1 MNLSLLDPFSLAQ
14 DYPET
19 LSKRLSEYA
28 CRNHA
33 RYANHMQF
41 QKLTQNGDTRVAF
54 RLIERETTLH
64 RGLWMAQL

>member
-28 CRNHA
+28 SRWTRDA
-33 RYANHMQF
+33 RVTCPQTPTARH
-41 QKLTQNGDTRVAF
+41 LPSP
-54 RLIERETTLH
+54 H
-64 RGLWMAQL
+64 